1 MDAWW
6 YQMYMLIFIS
16 GLIVIYMAKFKS
28 DFTEEN
34 LTKVASVL
42 GGIIAAVLIISL
54 LFEILLKL

>member
-1 MDAWW
+1 
-6 YQMYMLIFIS
+6 MYMLIFIS